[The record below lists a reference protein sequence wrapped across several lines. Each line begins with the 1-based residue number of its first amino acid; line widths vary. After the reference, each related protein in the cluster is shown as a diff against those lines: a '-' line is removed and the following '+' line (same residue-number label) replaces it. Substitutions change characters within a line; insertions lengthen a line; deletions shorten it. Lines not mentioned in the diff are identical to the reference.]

1 MKKFIR
7 SIALMLC
14 AVMMINYLSVFTYT
28 VKAAEEAESL
38 TNVVLCDDGD
48 RMVIALVE
56 DSYAEKYADRILTD
70 SNFKLEEL
78 NKANPNARLPEGE
91 IMWQKYLNKD
101 GIKQY
106 VDRQAGAGAFL
117 NFMSNPITE
126 ELINRMIKASKCS
139 NVWAFAAGVL
149 VWTVTDLMNR
159 QQNWW
164 TQSLL
169 MILLETITCVR
180 ITHIRNTTSDYPAAY
195 LIIERI

>member
-1 MKKFIR
+1 
-7 SIALMLC
+7 
-14 AVMMINYLSVFTYT
+14 
-28 VKAAEEAESL
+28 
-38 TNVVLCDDGD
+38 
-48 RMVIALVE
+48 
-56 DSYAEKYADRILTD
+56 
-70 SNFKLEEL
+70 
-78 NKANPNARLPEGE
+78 
-91 IMWQKYLNKD
+91 
-101 GIKQY
+101 
-106 VDRQAGAGAFL
+106 
-117 NFMSNPITE
+117 MSNPITE

>member
-7 SIALMLC
+7 RIALMLC

-91 IMWQKYLNKD
+91 IMW
-101 GIKQY
+101 
-106 VDRQAGAGAFL
+106 
-117 NFMSNPITE
+117 
-126 ELINRMIKASKCS
+126 
-139 NVWAFAAGVL
+139 
-149 VWTVTDLMNR
+149 
-159 QQNWW
+159 
-164 TQSLL
+164 
-169 MILLETITCVR
+169 
-180 ITHIRNTTSDYPAAY
+180 
-195 LIIERI
+195 

>member
-7 SIALMLC
+7 RIALMLC

-159 QQNWW
+159 Q
-164 TQSLL
+164 
-169 MILLETITCVR
+169 
-180 ITHIRNTTSDYPAAY
+180 
-195 LIIERI
+195 